1 MAGFDNICLRLNEF
15 EESTMVYWQ
24 ELRMEDNFCDMSLA
38 CEDKIIKAHKV
49 IISFYSPIIKSIL
62 MSNETSHSLIYLKG
76 VRYKDLQYLIEFMYQ
91 GKVVIPEEDVSCFL
105 EVAEDLNVRGL
116 SKIKKEGYG
125 LNEVSQ
131 LNINVSLKG
140 KNTVNYKRDS
150 LSPLKK
156 ELCSDSSDEN
166 ISEINQLLNTNTS
179 VTEKNIVDTK
189 LEPIGTL
196 TELEKYVVKVIPN
209 DNVNDIFSS
218 ISTCKVNVNEDQ
230 ENVIS
235 APKRKKLLCGKCD
248 EYFYNK
254 QSLYNHKKTMHE
266 GVPGTRKFLCGK
278 CDKTFFS
285 GMGLNHH
292 KKSIHDGVRYPCV
305 QCNYKAYQPKNLER
319 HIKSI
324 HEGVKYPC
332 NQCGLKASDE
342 SGLRKHIN
350 SIHKGECYPCGKCEY
365 TSSQKASLR
374 KHEMKHHS

>member
-76 VRYKDLQYLIEFMYQ
+76 VQYKDLQYLIEFMYQ

-116 SKIKKEGYG
+116 SKIKKECYG

-209 DNVNDIFSS
+209 DNVNDIFQASQHVKLMLMK
-218 ISTCKVNVNEDQ
+218 I
-230 ENVIS
+230 
-235 APKRKKLLCGKCD
+235 KK
-248 EYFYNK
+248 
-254 QSLYNHKKTMHE
+254 M
-266 GVPGTRKFLCGK
+266 
-278 CDKTFFS
+278 
-285 GMGLNHH
+285 
-292 KKSIHDGVRYPCV
+292 
-305 QCNYKAYQPKNLER
+305 
-319 HIKSI
+319 
-324 HEGVKYPC
+324 
-332 NQCGLKASDE
+332 
-342 SGLRKHIN
+342 
-350 SIHKGECYPCGKCEY
+350 
-365 TSSQKASLR
+365 
-374 KHEMKHHS
+374 